1 LIKRLAIENFKSI
14 RSLELECRRVN
25 VFIGEPNTGKSNI
38 LEALGLLSFI
48 PYGAGSKA
56 IELQDYLRT
65 NEPYRLFHNY
75 NVKEEIRVTID
86 GEELVGSFDKLRGA
100 ILLSFSGAKIS
111 RITPKKTQVLHE
123 GPLPRTI
130 TSTRFYR
137 FKRKVTFWRSRLSFL
152 SPPDGRNL
160 PNVLALN
167 PSLRDL
173 VRDILED
180 YDQELV
186 INEFEPS
193 LSVMWRLN
201 GVPRLLPY
209 ELVSDTLRRLIF
221 HLAAVESNEGAVIT
235 MEEPEAHAFP
245 AYTKYLA
252 ERVALDDR
260 NQYFITTH
268 NPYFLLSL
276 VEKTPVKE
284 LAVYVT
290 YLRGYET
297 RAKLLSED
305 ELEELLDLASAVFFN
320 LDRFLK
326 GLLGVPED

>member
-38 LEALGLLSFI
+38 LEALGLLSLM
-48 PYGAGSKA
+48 A
-56 IELQDYLRT
+56 
-65 NEPYRLFHNY
+65 YRENPSLFVRMKRPQELFHNY
-75 NVKEEIRVTID
+75 NIREPIRIAVDEDEVVGKHDIENDVARFYVKGQVEALLVIGAD
-86 GEELVGSFDKLRGA
+86 GVSFVGL
-100 ILLSFSGAKIS
+100 
-111 RITPKKTQVLHE
+111 TPDFVKRLM
-123 GPLPRTI
+123 
-130 TSTRFYR
+130 FYR
-137 FKRKVTFWRSRLSFL
+137 FTPDTTFRRKHQAFL
-152 SPPDGRNL
+152 LPPDGHNL
-160 PNVLALN
+160 PSVLAFN
-167 PSLRDL
+167 SSLRSMISEILQDYGYRLMIDL
-173 VRDILED
+173 HRATLEIAW
-180 YDQELV
+180 ELGDV
-186 INEFEPS
+186 
-193 LSVMWRLN
+193 LWR
-201 GVPRLLPY
+201 LPY
-209 ELVSDTLRRLIF
+209 ELLSDTLRRLIF
-221 HLAAVESNEGAVIT
+221 HLAAIESNEGAVIT

>member
-1 LIKRLAIENFKSI
+1 MIKRLAIENFKSI

-48 PYGAGSKA
+48 PYGAGSET

-65 NEPYRLFHNY
+65 NEPYQLFHNY
-75 NVKEEIRVTID
+75 NVKEKIRITIN
-86 GEELVGSFDKLRGA
+86 GEELIGNFDKLRGA
-100 ILLSFSGAKIS
+100 ILLSFSGARIS
-111 RITPKKTQVLHE
+111 IITPKKAQVLHE
-123 GPLPRTI
+123 GPLPPTI
-130 TSTRFYR
+130 TSIRFYR
-137 FKRKVTFWRSRLSFL
+137 FKREVTFWRSRLPFL

-167 PSLRDL
+167 PSLRDI

-193 LSVMWRLN
+193 LSVMWRFN
-201 GVPRLLPY
+201 GVLRLLPY

-221 HLAAVESNEGAVIT
+221 HLAAIESNEGAVIT

-252 ERVALDDR
+252 ERVALDER

-276 VEKTPVKE
+276 VERTPVRE
-284 LAVYVT
+284 LAVYIT

-297 RAKLLSED
+297 KVKLLSEE
-305 ELEELLDLASAVFFN
+305 ELGELLDMTSDVFFN
-320 LDRFLK
+320 LDIFTP
-326 GLLGVPED
+326 GEGD